1 MNNPY
6 LFIFTG
12 TNGSGRKTAA
22 HRALRDSG
30 IIHIPS
36 CTDRP
41 PRDKERPDEDYRP
54 PISKLLDE
62 HDTKLLIHNFINI
75 SSTDS
80 RNYNVANQN
89 KFTYR

>member
-1 MNNPY
+1 MNNPN

-12 TNGSGRKTAA
+12 TSGSGRKTAA

-41 PRDKERPDEDYRP
+41 PRDKERPDEDYRYV
-54 PISKLLDE
+54 SAERFDQLD
-62 HDTKLLIHNFINI
+62 
-75 SSTDS
+75 
-80 RNYNVANQN
+80 QN
-89 KFTYR
+89 GFFTETVRESFNLRKRSITRFSAPAT